1 MPDSVM
7 SLATLALPVGIS
19 FYTFEGI
26 SLVVDS
32 FKTKTPDAK
41 QVEDTSSASPESEP
55 APNDLYGDRLGT
67 AEIPVS
73 VPSHVRNT
81 ALFFSFFPHLAAGP
95 ILRPHQFYPQL
106 GRKLFAEIDWSAAIE
121 NLIAGY
127 FFKTVIADNLASQ
140 TTSFL
145 THFVALSGKDVIVG
159 WLGYAVRLF
168 ADFAGYSLIAIGLA
182 ALFGY
187 KLPTNF
193 NFPYRSQS
201 LSEFWTRWHIT
212 LSMWIRDYLYIPLG
226 GNRKGRFRTFL
237 NLLVVMCL
245 GGLWHGG
252 KIGFA
257 IWGLYHGVGLCIE
270 RVLGL
275 SHKPSKSKVIVSLR
289 VAIVFLFFS
298 AGLLLF
304 ELPVHLVP
312 DFLFQ
317 IAANWKFAMDRAH
330 AFLVCLFVLP
340 VVAWHV
346 TDLCNEKNPVPTA
359 GKVFLKEL
367 VLAAMLFFV
376 ITDSGVSQDFYY
388 FQF

>member
-212 LSMWIRDYLYIPLG
+212 PQCGFGTIYIFPLVG
-226 GNRKGRFRTFL
+226 IEKGD
-237 NLLVVMCL
+237 
-245 GGLWHGG
+245 
-252 KIGFA
+252 FA
-257 IWGLYHGVGLCIE
+257 
-270 RVLGL
+270 
-275 SHKPSKSKVIVSLR
+275 P
-289 VAIVFLFFS
+289 F
-298 AGLLLF
+298 
-304 ELPVHLVP
+304 
-312 DFLFQ
+312 
-317 IAANWKFAMDRAH
+317 
-330 AFLVCLFVLP
+330 
-340 VVAWHV
+340 
-346 TDLCNEKNPVPTA
+346 
-359 GKVFLKEL
+359 
-367 VLAAMLFFV
+367 
-376 ITDSGVSQDFYY
+376 
-388 FQF
+388 